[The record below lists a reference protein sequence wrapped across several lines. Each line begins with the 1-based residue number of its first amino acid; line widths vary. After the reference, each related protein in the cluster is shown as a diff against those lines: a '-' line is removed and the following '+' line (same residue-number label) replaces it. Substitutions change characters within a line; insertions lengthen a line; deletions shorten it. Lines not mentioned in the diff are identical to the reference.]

1 MAYKVFVSVGKGK
14 NRATAG
20 SIPLPTRSR
29 VEQYIKRSPLIR
41 SNTDVQVK
49 IPKGRTIVG
58 KPNRFYKNPL
68 TGKYDRY

>member
-14 NRATAG
+14 NRATEG

-29 VEQYIKRSPLIR
+29 VERWIKRSSLIR
-41 SNTDVQVK
+41 SNTNVQVTT
-49 IPKGRTIVG
+49 PKGRTIVG
-58 KPNRFYKNPL
+58 KPRRFYKNPL

>member
-14 NRATAG
+14 NRATAS

-29 VEQYIKRSPLIR
+29 VEQYIKKSPFVR
-41 SNTDVQVK
+41 TNTKVEV
-49 IPKGRTIVG
+49 RTPAGKSIVG
-58 KPNRFYKNPL
+58 NPRRFYKNPL

>member
-29 VEQYIKRSPLIR
+29 VEQYIKKSPLIN
-41 SNTDVQVK
+41 SNTN
-49 IPKGRTIVG
+49 G
-58 KPNRFYKNPL
+58 N
-68 TGKYDRY
+68 

>member
-20 SIPLPTRSR
+20 SIPLPTRTR
-29 VEQYIKRSPLIR
+29 VEQYIRKSPLIR
-41 SNTDVQVK
+41 GNTNVQVTLPRGK
-49 IPKGRTIVG
+49 TVLG
-58 KPNRFYKNPL
+58 KPTRFYKNPL